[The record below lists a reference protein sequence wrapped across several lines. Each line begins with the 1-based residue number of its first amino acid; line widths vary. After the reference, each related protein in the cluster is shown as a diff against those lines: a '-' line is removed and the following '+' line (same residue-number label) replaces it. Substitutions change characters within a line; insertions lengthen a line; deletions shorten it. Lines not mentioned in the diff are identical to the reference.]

1 MRRDAAPGGAPLVNP
16 PAEPPAQRLVNL
28 PPADDA
34 GSVAH
39 LLNILAATIL
49 FYAAVTRA
57 SLVFALVLA
66 RIVRP

>member
-1 MRRDAAPGGAPLVNP
+1 VNRI
-16 PAEPPAQRLVNL
+16 AEPPLQRSVKL
-28 PPADDA
+28 PAGDDA
-34 GSVAH
+34 SSVAH